1 MATVHFS
8 RSLTE
13 YTEGVQSLTLDA
25 PRVREL
31 LGMLTER
38 FPRLAAP
45 LEVMAVSVDG
55 EIHPEPEYTALSP
68 DSEVHL
74 VPKIPGG

>member
-8 RSLTE
+8 RSLRE
-13 YTEGVQSLTLDA
+13 YTGGVESLTLDA
-25 PRVREL
+25 PRVREM

-55 EIHPEPEYTALSP
+55 EVHQEPEFTQLSA

>member
-1 MATVHFS
+1 LATVHFS
-8 RSLTE
+8 RSLREHTGGAE
-13 YTEGVQSLTLDA
+13 SVTLDA
-25 PRVREL
+25 PRVQEL
-31 LGMLTER
+31 LNMLTER
-38 FPRLAAP
+38 FPGLAAP

-55 EIHPEPEYTALSP
+55 EIRQEPEFVPLSG